1 MSRQNCVKW
10 QCKEIFIP
18 PADLKKIAET
28 TPLMSRQA
36 GTRITALIGTIL
48 DMKLLVTLRA
58 TMVEVNS
65 AWATEWAVD
74 TRSLQPREMQA
85 TTL

>member
-18 PADLKKIAET
+18 PAVLKKIAESA
-28 TPLMSRQA
+28 PLMSRQV
-36 GTRITALIGTIL
+36 GTRITAILGTIL

-58 TMVEVNS
+58 TMVEVDS
-65 AWATEWAVD
+65 ARPTE
-74 TRSLQPREMQA
+74 
-85 TTL
+85 